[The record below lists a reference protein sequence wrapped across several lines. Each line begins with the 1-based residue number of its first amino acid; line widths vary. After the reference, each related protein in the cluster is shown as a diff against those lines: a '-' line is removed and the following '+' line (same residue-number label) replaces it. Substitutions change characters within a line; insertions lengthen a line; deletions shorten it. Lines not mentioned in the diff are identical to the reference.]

1 MRFHE
6 MRWALKRTVEP
17 TVEHV
22 TVDSL
27 RTHCRIDFQDEDDV
41 LSGYLLAARRVVET
55 DTERAMLTQT
65 WTLTMDAFPCDLIEL
80 RRCPVQSVTS
90 VTYLDTSGDSQTLAT
105 TVYAVDVSS
114 EPARITLKSGQVW
127 PTTYDQANAVTV
139 TFVAGWTA
147 PSLVDPMAG
156 QAIRMLAS
164 HWANNRESVDAM
176 NVKETPQG
184 YEFLKQRLCWA
195 GYR

>member
-6 MRWALKRTVEP
+6 SRSALKRTVEP
-17 TVEHV
+17 TVEPV
-22 TVDSL
+22 TVESL
-27 RTHCRIDFQDEDDV
+27 RTHARVDFNDEDDV

-90 VTYLDTSGDSQTLAT
+90 VVYLDTSGASQTLAT
-105 TVYAVDVSS
+105 SVYAVDASS
-114 EPARITLKSGQVW
+114 EPARITLKSGQTW

-147 PSLVDPMAG
+147 PNLVDPMVC
-156 QAIRMLAS
+156 QAIRMLAA
-164 HWANNRESVDAM
+164 HWANHRESVDSPM
-176 NVKETPQG
+176 KEMPQG
-184 YEFLKQRLCWA
+184 YDFLRQRLCWS